1 MRAEDNSDICC
12 EAWKGEPVL
21 TLPPPGLQ
29 SKHKLREHIILFP
42 DHTFQDW
49 QEDETP
55 GWAALQYLMRKAAD
69 LFPWAGRLSQ
79 VFFRG
84 SSKTG
89 GGLVLGWR
97 CPCLHRTGRSVPASA
112 CSLAWAL

>member
-1 MRAEDNSDICC
+1 M
-12 EAWKGEPVL
+12 L

-49 QEDETP
+49 QEDSTP

-69 LFPWAGRLSQ
+69 LFPWAGRLSE

-89 GGLVLGWR
+89 EVLWWAGAAPA
-97 CPCLHRTGRSVPASA
+97 CTAAAGQCLPLPA
-112 CSLAWAL
+112 ALPGH